1 MWSALKKLLSNNKE
15 AFLLLVRLGIGHT
28 SGVLP
33 GHVEWDAI
41 ETLAAQQ
48 GLSAIVLEGIE
59 KLPDNQR
66 PPQVLLLEWIGEM
79 LQNESVYAVQ
89 QKAATKMASL
99 FHDNY
104 IRTYILK
111 GTIVSECYPNP
122 EQRLSADVD
131 CFLLP
136 SQGEFDAWALGN
148 ALIKARGFEVG
159 TGFYK
164 NSSFHLPEVLVENH
178 QFMVPFRG
186 NKTLKNL
193 ELLLQDLMRND
204 KGDDGFEGTWLYR
217 PPVMVSAL
225 FLVEHAY
232 SHFLHEGLTW
242 RMVLDWVMFSR
253 KHKKEIDWYA
263 LDALID
269 EYHFRKF
276 YDSFVRLGK
285 YLIGELDERDLT
297 KVDKKMLADVWAPL
311 DLHENLHGVKGK
323 LALAGNTWRARWK
336 YHYFSEISWIKA
348 LWIQAYGVL
357 FDKNPKLN

>member
-1 MWSALKKLLSNNKE
+1 MLLSDKE
-15 AFLLLVRLGIGHT
+15 AFLVLVRLGIGNNET
-28 SGVLP
+28 SQAD
-33 GHVEWDAI
+33 HIDWEEI
-41 ETLAAQQ
+41 QTLASTQ
-48 GLSAIVLEGIE
+48 GLSAIILDGIE
-59 KLPDNQR
+59 RLPDGYR
-66 PPQVLLLEWIGEM
+66 PPQVLLLNWIGET
-79 LQNESVYAVQ
+79 LQEESVYESHQ
-89 QKAATKMASL
+89 QEAIKMAEL
-99 FHDNY
+99 FNKNY

-111 GTIVSECYPNP
+111 GDAVAECYPKPNH
-122 EQRLSADVD
+122 RVSADID

-148 ALIKARGFEVG
+148 DLIKANGYEVG
-159 TGFYK
+159 SGFYK
-164 NSSFHLPEVLVENH
+164 NSSFYLPNVMVENH

-193 ELLLQDLMRND
+193 ERLFQSLMRND
-204 KGDDGFEGTWLYR
+204 KGEDRFEGTWLYR

-225 FLVEHAY
+225 FLIEHAY

-242 RMVLDWVMFSR
+242 RMVLDWMMFSR
-253 KHKKEIDWYA
+253 KHENEIIWCDFEV
-263 LDALID
+263 LV
-269 EYHFRKF
+269 EEFGFKRF
-276 YDSFVRLGK
+276 YDSYVRLGK
-285 YLIGELDERDLT
+285 YLLGELVEGDLT

-311 DLHENLHGVKGK
+311 DLHETLHGVKGK